1 MILNRQNLPE
11 ITNTEVLKPVDSV
24 FDLPEKIIQFGTGVL
39 LRGLPDFYI
48 DKANREGVFNGRI
61 VIVKSTDQGD
71 TVAFEQQDN
80 LYTTCVR
87 GIENKETVNQQIVNA
102 SISRVLTA
110 TKDWDQIIEAA
121 INPAIK
127 IIISNT
133 TEAGITSS
141 SEDISVGVPSSFPG
155 KLLAILFARFQECK
169 GDPDAGFIILPTE
182 LISNNADQLK
192 EYVLQLAAINHMNQL
207 FIRWIKT
214 ANSFC
219 NTLVDRIVPGKLAS
233 EDYKETTSK
242 LGYDDELMIM
252 VEPFSLWAIES
263 SDPQVIEKLSFAQ
276 VNKGVAI
283 VPDIQKFK
291 ELKLRLLNGTHTL
304 SCAIALLMG
313 FDTVKKA
320 MENDDFLGYVSDL
333 METEIGPSIL
343 DETITNEDVQV
354 FSKSVIDRFRNPFL
368 DHQWKAI
375 SLNYTSKI
383 KLRILGLLNKWYQLH
398 QYAPEHIALGFAA
411 YVILM
416 DTKEINGAFQTQHIA
431 SNFNIQ
437 DEYASALYQQ
447 WAKGSHQISDIL
459 KSTAVWEQDLS
470 AFPGFYNAVANYIQQ
485 ISSIGIEA
493 VLKKQ
498 EQLKYEN

>member
-87 GIENKETVNQQIVNA
+87 GIENKETLNQQIVNA
-102 SISRVLTA
+102 SISRVFTA

-169 GDPDAGFIILPTE
+169 GDPNAGFIILPTE

-276 VNKGVAI
+276 VNNGVAI

-320 MENDDFLGYVSDL
+320 MEND
-333 METEIGPSIL
+333 
-343 DETITNEDVQV
+343 
-354 FSKSVIDRFRNPFL
+354 
-368 DHQWKAI
+368 
-375 SLNYTSKI
+375 
-383 KLRILGLLNKWYQLH
+383 
-398 QYAPEHIALGFAA
+398 
-411 YVILM
+411 
-416 DTKEINGAFQTQHIA
+416 
-431 SNFNIQ
+431 
-437 DEYASALYQQ
+437 
-447 WAKGSHQISDIL
+447 
-459 KSTAVWEQDLS
+459 
-470 AFPGFYNAVANYIQQ
+470 
-485 ISSIGIEA
+485 
-493 VLKKQ
+493 
-498 EQLKYEN
+498 